1 MVTITT
7 EQVWLTW
14 RPQIPQSTVDDK
26 VAILVKLEK
35 NKTKQKKNSQKR
47 DYKSFTMIILSSN
60 IQFRL
65 FSDRLISNGFKGV
78 TIHIIFENTFKILFS
93 LTKNRAKPVYTWA

>member
-1 MVTITT
+1 MWIICIINLSLCQKMVTITT

-35 NKTKQKKNSQKR
+35 KTVKKR
-47 DYKSFTMIILSSN
+47 DYKSFTMIILSN
-60 IQFRL
+60 
-65 FSDRLISNGFKGV
+65 SDYFQTQVNF
-78 TIHIIFENTFKILFS
+78 
-93 LTKNRAKPVYTWA
+93 

>member
-1 MVTITT
+1 MWIICIINLSLCQKMVTITT

-35 NKTKQKKNSQKR
+35 KNSQK
-47 DYKSFTMIILSSN
+47 
-60 IQFRL
+60 
-65 FSDRLISNGFKGV
+65 KG
-78 TIHIIFENTFKILFS
+78 L
-93 LTKNRAKPVYTWA
+93 

>member
-1 MVTITT
+1 MWIICIINLSLCQKLVTITT

-35 NKTKQKKNSQKR
+35 KTVKKR

-65 FSDRLISNGFKGV
+65 FSDTG
-78 TIHIIFENTFKILFS
+78 
-93 LTKNRAKPVYTWA
+93 